1 MLSFLEQL
9 TDLKEYISI
18 NSNPKTKLFETE
30 AVISKTLERMKV
42 KSPSN
47 YDSALRRIREGDLHP
62 LYQNRASLQQY
73 FGD

>member
-1 MLSFLEQL
+1 
-9 TDLKEYISI
+9 KYAKRGCSI
-18 NSNPKTKLFETE
+18 FKFNYATKPTE

-47 YDSALRRIREGDLHP
+47 YDKALSRIREGELHP